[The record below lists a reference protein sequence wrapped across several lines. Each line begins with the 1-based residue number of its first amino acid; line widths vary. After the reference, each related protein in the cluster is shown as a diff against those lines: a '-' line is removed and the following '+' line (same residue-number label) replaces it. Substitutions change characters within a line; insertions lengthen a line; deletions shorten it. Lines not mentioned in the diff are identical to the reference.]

1 MANSPRDNLAHW
13 LRDAHSME
21 VGTLDDLRRLA
32 SRIESYPQLKARIEQ
47 HIQESEG
54 QERRLKELLESMG
67 ESTSALK
74 ETVTKLA
81 GNVQALV
88 GTFFSDEE
96 PVAESSSELRN
107 GAAGLRVEGLTRG
120 QRRDSLRR

>member
-47 HIQESEG
+47 HIRESEG
-54 QERRLKELLESMG
+54 QERRLKELLE
-67 ESTSALK
+67 T
-74 ETVTKLA
+74 
-81 GNVQALV
+81 
-88 GTFFSDEE
+88 
-96 PVAESSSELRN
+96 
-107 GAAGLRVEGLTRG
+107 
-120 QRRDSLRR
+120 